1 MNEEFI
7 YIGFV
12 LFVFSPI
19 IVKKIINKCKKE
31 EELPVITSSPSPKRR
46 RDNLIFSIKGLLN
59 FTRKISLFLTI

>member
-7 YIGFV
+7 YIAFV

-46 RDNLIFSIKGLLN
+46 RDNHINIPQPEALKLDG
-59 FTRKISLFLTI
+59 SL

>member
-1 MNEEFI
+1 MNEKFI
-7 YIGFV
+7 YIAFV

-46 RDNLIFSIKGLLN
+46 RDNHINIPQPEALKLDG
-59 FTRKISLFLTI
+59 SL

>member
-7 YIGFV
+7 YIAFV
-12 LFVFSPI
+12 LFVFSTI

-46 RDNLIFSIKGLLN
+46 RDNHINLPQPQVLKLDG
-59 FTRKISLFLTI
+59 SL

>member
-7 YIGFV
+7 YIAFV

-46 RDNLIFSIKGLLN
+46 RDNHINLPQPEALKLDG
-59 FTRKISLFLTI
+59 SL

>member
-46 RDNLIFSIKGLLN
+46 RDNHINLPHPEALKLDG
-59 FTRKISLFLTI
+59 SL

>member
-31 EELPVITSSPSPKRR
+31 EELPVISSSPSPKRR
-46 RDNLIFSIKGLLN
+46 RDNHINIPQPEALKLDG
-59 FTRKISLFLTI
+59 SL

>member
-7 YIGFV
+7 YIAFV

-46 RDNLIFSIKGLLN
+46 RDNHINLPQPKDLKLDGTL
-59 FTRKISLFLTI
+59 

>member
-7 YIGFV
+7 YIAFV

-46 RDNLIFSIKGLLN
+46 RDNHINLPQPEDLKLDG
-59 FTRKISLFLTI
+59 SL

>member
-12 LFVFSPI
+12 LFAFTPL

-46 RDNLIFSIKGLLN
+46 RDNHINLPQPE
-59 FTRKISLFLTI
+59 SLKLDGSL

>member
-7 YIGFV
+7 YIAFV

-46 RDNLIFSIKGLLN
+46 RDNHIN
-59 FTRKISLFLTI
+59 

>member
-7 YIGFV
+7 YIAFV

-31 EELPVITSSPSPKRR
+31 EELPVISSSPSPKRR
-46 RDNLIFSIKGLLN
+46 RDNHINLPQPEALKLDG
-59 FTRKISLFLTI
+59 SL

>member
-31 EELPVITSSPSPKRR
+31 EELPVIISSPSPKRR
-46 RDNLIFSIKGLLN
+46 RDNHINLPQPQVLKLDG
-59 FTRKISLFLTI
+59 SL

>member
-46 RDNLIFSIKGLLN
+46 RDNHINLPQPEALKLDG
-59 FTRKISLFLTI
+59 SL